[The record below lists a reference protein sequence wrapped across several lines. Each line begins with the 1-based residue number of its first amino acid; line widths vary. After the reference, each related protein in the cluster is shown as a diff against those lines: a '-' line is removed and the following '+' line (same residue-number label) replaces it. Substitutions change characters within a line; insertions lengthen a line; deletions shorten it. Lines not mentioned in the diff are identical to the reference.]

1 MYDPRQHFCE
11 MLWSDEFQSRVI
23 RLLLVSFPEKRRL
36 IHIHIPKSAGSH
48 FFVNIAPICPSLNQ
62 LIQLSSWTSKQELM
76 EILASFTSII
86 EFYDFI
92 MVHGHFS
99 VNYVVKELGVRF
111 GDEIFSVLRDPIMSA
126 ISMANYV
133 ATRLMADPSGS
144 FPDTRQW
151 LDQLGISSFPEGC
164 SNSYVKEVALATLSD
179 ERIVPVNP
187 ICQHLGDGTSESAI
201 NNIIINN
208 VEITDIGR
216 YDRWLESRWGVPPG
230 SRVNQSLAILN
241 RDDVI
246 PRLSRRLSYLCSE
259 DIKVFEVVRGLLDA
273 RDEPSIKGHE
283 LA

>member
-1 MYDPRQHFCE
+1 
-11 MLWSDEFQSRVI
+11 
-23 RLLLVSFPEKRRL
+23 
-36 IHIHIPKSAGSH
+36 
-48 FFVNIAPICPSLNQ
+48 
-62 LIQLSSWTSKQELM
+62 M

-111 GDEIFSVLRDPIMSA
+111 GDEIFSVLRDPITSA

-208 VEITDIGR
+208 VEITDIDR